1 MVPFFVGLV
10 AGRMDHSHSHSRFQA
25 RTHARLARVRPTPST
40 KVLPGPPFVP
50 GGCRSEMPLRAV
62 TRLHVS
68 AWFRGDCIETAAT
81 TLRRGNGARDR
92 GGAMFLLRQLC
103 HWPINAALCR
113 PATTW
118 PWSWVL
124 RLATEKAATW
134 STAGATRSSMDMPAK
149 RRHRSMAWMARY
161 RPLGRLRLTGA
172 CAEPGKSAGR
182 RDGHAACQGEK
193 RSAVETQAVAAC
205 AGRASANRPDP
216 RSQQGFT
223 LEQDRCGYD
232 GAAGPTQQEIE
243 PSKLKKP

>member
-10 AGRMDHSHSHSRFQA
+10 AGRMDHSHSHSHFQA

-92 GGAMFLLRQLC
+92 GGAMFLLRQLRD
-103 HWPINAALCR
+103 WPINAALCR
-113 PATTW
+113 PATTR

-134 STAGATRSSMDMPAK
+134 STAGATRISMYMATE
-149 RRHRSMAWMARY
+149 RRHRSMAWMARC
-161 RPLGRLRLTGA
+161 RPIGRIRLTGA
-172 CAEPGKSAGR
+172 APSPANPRVGVMVMLLARAKSEALWRPKQWRLALVAR
-182 RDGHAACQGEK
+182 RPIDQTRGHSRALHLNRTGVATMERLAPPSK
-193 RSAVETQAVAAC
+193 RS
-205 AGRASANRPDP
+205 SH
-216 RSQQGFT
+216 
-223 LEQDRCGYD
+223 
-232 GAAGPTQQEIE
+232 
-243 PSKLKKP
+243 PS